1 MFAFLELQIG
11 VARRLINVSKI
22 ADLPTLKTKM
32 SFGNVVARG
41 EQKNR

>member
-22 ADLPTLKTKM
+22 ADLATLKTKM
-32 SFGNVVARG
+32 LFGNVVAG
-41 EQKNR
+41 EVHP